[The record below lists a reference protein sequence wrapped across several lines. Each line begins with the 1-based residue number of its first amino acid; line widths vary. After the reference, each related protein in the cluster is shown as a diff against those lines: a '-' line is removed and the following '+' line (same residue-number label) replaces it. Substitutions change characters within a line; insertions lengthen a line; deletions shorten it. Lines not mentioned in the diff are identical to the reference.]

1 MIQKSENMIKESE
14 VKIKVLLDENQVP
27 QDIEWSATDTE
38 DEQIRKSKATIMA
51 MWDKQ
56 EETTLRMDLWT
67 TEMTIDDMKK
77 FYHQCFTS
85 MADSF
90 ERATSED
97 GMADAIRDF
106 ADFFGEKLG
115 ILPASG
121 RFDK

>member
-1 MIQKSENMIKESE
+1 MTQKIDKMIKESE
-14 VKIKVLLDENQVP
+14 VNIRVVLDENQVP
-27 QDIEWSATDTE
+27 QDIEWSATDTG
-38 DEQIRKSKATIMA
+38 DEEVRKSKAMMMA
-51 MWDKQ
+51 MWDKS

-90 ERATSED
+90 EKATSED
-97 GMADAIRDF
+97 GMAVAIRDF

-115 ILPASG
+115 ILPSSG